1 MTAVGFF
8 GIKFGFGMMEAGANS
23 QLIRLRSAR
32 PAALMSL
39 MHLFFGVGSSLGA
52 LYAGQA
58 LGLGWGW
65 AAVLA
70 LSGAIPVLVCMLAAM
85 VRLPDQAAP
94 RPASAGARGPFALF
108 ARPEIWIMAGLLTFA
123 VATEVGATSWLVA
136 YLQQGKGMNHK
147 NASLILTAF
156 LISFTLG
163 RLALGWVAERI
174 GYIRLLMI
182 SMGFTALSGAA
193 ACLLPGAPRFFSSWL
208 LRWLR
213 HFLSRLPRSA
223 AYFPHKPARR
233 SALSPHLTALR
244 IWDCSSLWAGL
255 PTGWGS
261 RWACCSYRRS
271 RFSARD
277 SPQYSGD
284 CGKKR
289 RIDAPHRR
297 SAGLVLI
304 SHLLYDSRV
313 YEWKRGT
320 RSCAIFPGWFR
331 KLSRTCRRSSSER
344 TM

>member
-1 MTAVGFF
+1 VTAVGFF

-174 GYIRLLMI
+174 GYIRLLLI

-193 ACLLPGAPRFFSSWL
+193 ACLLPGGAPL
-208 LRWLR
+208 
-213 HFLSRLPRSA
+213 FLVMAFTLAPAFPVTVTAVSRIFPAQTGSA
-223 AYFPHKPARR
+223 IG
-233 SALSPHLTALR
+233 LVTALN
-244 IWDCSSLWAGL
+244 GL
-255 PTGWGS
+255 ANMGLQLVVGRAADRMGIAMGMLLVP
-261 RWACCSYRRS
+261 AFAL
-271 RFSARD
+271 FSA
-277 SPQYSGD
+277 GF
-284 CGKKR
+284 
-289 RIDAPHRR
+289 A
-297 SAGLVLI
+297 AVLGR
-304 SHLLYDSRV
+304 LRQKAKD
-313 YEWKRGT
+313 
-320 RSCAIFPGWFR
+320 
-331 KLSRTCRRSSSER
+331 
-344 TM
+344 